1 MIETAIRYILINDS
15 TVKDIT
21 TRCYP
26 VTIPQSPQYPLILY
40 TKITGMRDHHLRG
53 PSGHAH
59 PRFQVEAWSKTYTEA
74 KTLADAI
81 RGALDGYSGLVEET
95 FIGSCLIES
104 ERDDYQ
110 KEIEV
115 HRVIQDYFIWH
126 TEDVTYLATENINY
140 LIME

>member
-40 TKITGMRDHHLRG
+40 TKITGMRDHHLQG

-59 PRFQVEAWSKTYTEA
+59 PRFQVEAWAKTYTEA

-81 RGALDGYSGLVEET
+81 REALDGYSGT
-95 FIGSCLIES
+95 ASSTKIGSCLIES
-104 ERDDYQ
+104 EQDIY
-110 KEIEV
+110 ESEV
-115 HRVIQDYFIWH
+115 EAFRVIMDFFVWH
-126 TEDVTYLATENINY
+126 EE
-140 LIME
+140 

>member
-1 MIETAIRYILINDS
+1 MIETAIRSILINDA

-26 VTIPQSPQYPLILY
+26 VALPQSPTYPLILY
-40 TKITGMRDHHLRG
+40 TKITGMRDHHLQG

-81 RGALDGYSGLVEET
+81 RKALDGYSGTASGTV
-95 FIGSCLIES
+95 IRSCLIES

-110 KEIEV
+110 KEIDV
-115 HRVIQDYFIWH
+115 HRVIQDYFTWH
-126 TEDVTYLATENINY
+126 VE
-140 LIME
+140 

>member
-1 MIETAIRYILINDS
+1 MIESAIRYILVNDD

-26 VTIPQSPQYPLILY
+26 VTIPQSPTYPLILY

-59 PRFQVEAWSKTYTEA
+59 PRFQIEAWAKTYTEA

-81 RGALDGYSGLVEET
+81 REALDGYSGTAVGT
-95 FIGSCLIES
+95 KIGSCLIES

-110 KEIEV
+110 NEIDV
-115 HRVIQDYFIWH
+115 HRVIQDYFTWH
-126 TEDVTYLATENINY
+126 EE
-140 LIME
+140 